1 MNNHTSYSRPWTIL
15 AGVALLLGTALLLP
29 AQDAKSKGIPK
40 DWSMHHVVFS
50 KPHNAAQQQKLANN
64 PRYILQQQIRAAMA
78 APPSLPAPLAATER
92 PDPPEVFPA
101 YNGGPLPRGIHQALI
116 PPTGKEAVPNGK
128 GKKRFHKDW
137 SVGIGSNG
145 TTGVGQFPA
154 TYTQT
159 ASPCGSDIAIY
170 NTGLGGSVSQATVVA
185 YNNIYASCG
194 TAPIGLLRL
203 QYRHGARHH
212 LGRSL
217 RRWLTDRFHHRRIWI
232 GRQPG
237 RGPHSEFRQDQ
248 SLPRPRRPTS
258 RPPTITAAPR
268 LA

>member
-1 MNNHTSYSRPWTIL
+1 
-15 AGVALLLGTALLLP
+15 
-29 AQDAKSKGIPK
+29 
-40 DWSMHHVVFS
+40 MHHVVFS

-101 YNGGPLPRGIHQALI
+101 YNGGPLPRGITKALI

-154 TYTQT
+154 TFTQT
-159 ASPCGSDIAIY
+159 ALALRHRHRHLQHGPRRLRLAGHRSRIQQYLCLPAATAPTVYYAY
-170 NTGLGGSVSQATVVA
+170 NTG
-185 YNNIYASCG
+185 
-194 TAPIGLLRL
+194 TAPVTTSVDLSGDGSQIAFIT
-203 QYRHGARHH
+203 GASGSAASLVVVRTSNPAD
-212 LGRSL
+212 RSPA
-217 RRWLTDRFHHRRIWI
+217 T
-232 GRQPG
+232 PATE
-237 RGPHSEFRQDQ
+237 S
-248 SLPRPRRPTS
+248 
-258 RPPTITAAPR
+258 PPALITAAPR